1 MESAAAN
8 NIASHGCKK
17 KTHVYQIYTQFRAL
31 AVKYVIRITFYWLFC
46 SNNEVKCKQSRSKQW
61 GHPELVC
68 FIPSLISTKSEQLHR
83 ECNEVCLCCSK
94 QDLIWHGYQCTP
106 SAQTENMLHLLWTFL
121 HPPFKH
127 KQGNY
132 SHAGAMLGTCFQNV
146 CSMTASSLLSDWHA
160 PLERSLTNIYNHPG
174 FPLTNFESEL
184 NWPLLRIHLQCS
196 SFLFTCEML
205 MLWTSHSI
213 EAPKHV

>member
-1 MESAAAN
+1 MHA
-8 NIASHGCKK
+8 
-17 KTHVYQIYTQFRAL
+17 YQIYTQFRAL

-61 GHPELVC
+61 GHPELFC
-68 FIPSLISTKSEQLHR
+68 FIPSLIFTKSEQLHR

-127 KQGNY
+127 KQGND
-132 SHAGAMLGTCFQNV
+132 SHAEAMLGTCCQNV
-146 CSMTASSLLSDWHA
+146 CSMTASPLLSDWHA
-160 PLERSLTNIYNHPG
+160 LPERWCGHLLNEHLLTSRISLDIRG
-174 FPLTNFESEL
+174 FSNP
-184 NWPLLRIHLQCS
+184 NWTDLFCGLIICNVLV
-196 SFLFTCEML
+196 SFSPARC
-205 MLWTSHSI
+205 
-213 EAPKHV
+213 